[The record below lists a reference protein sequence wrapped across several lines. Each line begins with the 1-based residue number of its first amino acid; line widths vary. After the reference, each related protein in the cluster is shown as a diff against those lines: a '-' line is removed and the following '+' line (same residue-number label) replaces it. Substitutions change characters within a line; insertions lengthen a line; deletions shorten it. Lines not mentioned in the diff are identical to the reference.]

1 MNELPGEQTEY
12 RYVASAMNDNEAVH
26 YPVEFLNFMELC
38 RMQTHILKLKGVP
51 PSWSSDP

>member
-51 PSWSSDP
+51 PS